1 MFKCSRRIVSQSLLP
16 LAALFAASATWA
28 ACDAT
33 TPVTLTLSGSAQK
46 QAGDAL
52 SLDYC
57 LFSNANADLY
67 AALSLPDNSLLF
79 LGATG
84 SFSAKPTP
92 FKSASKSVTGNL
104 LKLDALPAATPLGK
118 YGFYAVAVPAGAD
131 VLNAGNWLGKVLA
144 NSNVTVTAKA
154 TQSSAFFY
162 QTVAPSA
169 SVTKAGVTSD
179 GANVSTYG
187 VSLVN
192 AKLGTLSYGDPTF
205 SRLANG
211 RWAMSAWTSPEDT
224 RGFGLLYHEASCPQV
239 VDANVRSL
247 VASTATGCNSK
258 ASPAQAKTSQIF
270 AVDGSN
276 YIFTMVGGEI
286 YLNRLTDATHTAADL
301 KSICIRQT
309 AAKSFAELLWGE
321 STLVLSKTFS
331 GGLLLS
337 DSGIARR
344 KDGTWVLFVKGIASS
359 TNTGCTS
366 GGLCELCARAIYRT
380 TSTDL
385 INWSALEKVVSQ
397 ASVPDAVTY
406 PDGTVWLYYQNFA
419 NTCSTQNIK
428 LAERAPISA
437 VYEDSNNA
445 MTGSATAK
453 FSNETF
459 ESNTTE
465 HYPTN
470 GNPIALPDAA
480 ARTALDTCM
489 GTTAK

>member
-1 MFKCSRRIVSQSLLP
+1 MSLRHLLSRCCVSALTLL
-16 LAALFAASATWA
+16 ASHSAWA
-28 ACDAT
+28 VCDAT
-33 TPVTLTLSGSAQK
+33 TPVTLTVGGSAQK
-46 QAGDAL
+46 QIGDAL
-52 SLDYC
+52 ALDYC
-57 LFSNANADLY
+57 LFSSANADLY
-67 AALSLPDNSLLF
+67 AALSLPDNSLIF
-79 LGATG
+79 LTG
-84 SFSAKPTP
+84 SGGFSTKPTP
-92 FKSASKSVTGNL
+92 FKSATKSLSGSL
-104 LKLDALPAATPLGK
+104 FKLDALPAGTPLGK
-118 YGFYAVAVPAGAD
+118 YAFYSVAVPAGAD
-131 VLNAGNWLGKVLA
+131 VLNASNWLGKLLA
-144 NSNVTVTAKA
+144 SSNLTVSAKA
-154 TQSSAFFY
+154 AQSSAFFY

-169 SVTKAGVTSD
+169 SITKAGVTSD

-187 VSLVN
+187 VNLVN
-192 AKLGTLSYGDPTF
+192 AKLGTTSYGDPTF
-205 SRLANG
+205 SRLGNG
-211 RWAMSAWTSPEDT
+211 RWAMTAWTSPEDT

-258 ASPAQAKTSQIF
+258 ASPAQAKTSQVF

-276 YIFTMVGGEI
+276 YVFTMVGGEI

-301 KSICIRQT
+301 KNICIRQT
-309 AAKSFAELLWGE
+309 AAKTFAELLWGE

-331 GGLLLS
+331 GGLLMS

-385 INWSALEKVVSQ
+385 ITWTALEKVVSQ

-406 PDGTVWLYYQNFA
+406 PDGSVWLYYQNFA
-419 NTCSTQNIK
+419 NTCSTQNTK

-437 VYEDSNNA
+437 LYEDSSNA

-459 ESNTTE
+459 ETNTTE

-470 GNPIALPDAA
+470 GNPIALPDTA
-480 ARTALDTCM
+480 ARTALDSCM